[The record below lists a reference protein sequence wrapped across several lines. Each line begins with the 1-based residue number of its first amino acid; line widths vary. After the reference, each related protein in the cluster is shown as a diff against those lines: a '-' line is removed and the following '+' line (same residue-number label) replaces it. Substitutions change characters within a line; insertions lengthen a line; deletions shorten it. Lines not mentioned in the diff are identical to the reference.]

1 MRPAIPE
8 DNTKFTA
15 ADVQRERVPKNNF
28 SQRVKTRLNNT
39 SGTATEKQ
47 IEPYFVIEIF
57 TEAALLRRRKRR

>member
-8 DNTKFTA
+8 ENTKFTA

-28 SQRVKTRLNNT
+28 SQRVKTRLNKT
-39 SGTATEKQ
+39 SGDGCREADRTLLR
-47 IEPYFVIEIF
+47 IEIF